1 MEVVNSQPQSD
12 AQTHGEDGGGSQGE
26 ASLLAS
32 DWKHLLQILDDAAEV
47 HAEKIFLL
55 FLRQC
60 LGVNCSEEPDDVELS
75 SSAEVQQIHTVE
87 HFNFLTLT
95 NWSEEEKLHLTRI
108 GYDNFVST
116 CVLYRITAFCINNK

>member
-1 MEVVNSQPQSD
+1 MEVINSQPQSD

-60 LGVNCSEEPDDVELS
+60 LGVNCSEEPDHVELS

-87 HFNFLTLT
+87 HF
-95 NWSEEEKLHLTRI
+95 
-108 GYDNFVST
+108 
-116 CVLYRITAFCINNK
+116 